1 MTTWNGFAVLY
12 VKEKGKITN
21 SEYQTLNNTSN
32 RTASRDLENLVDLG
46 VFAKE
51 GEKKGT
57 IYKL

>member
-1 MTTWNGFAVLY
+1 

-21 SEYQTLNNTSN
+21 SEYQALNNTSD

-51 GEKKGT
+51 GQKKGT
-57 IYKL
+57 IYKF